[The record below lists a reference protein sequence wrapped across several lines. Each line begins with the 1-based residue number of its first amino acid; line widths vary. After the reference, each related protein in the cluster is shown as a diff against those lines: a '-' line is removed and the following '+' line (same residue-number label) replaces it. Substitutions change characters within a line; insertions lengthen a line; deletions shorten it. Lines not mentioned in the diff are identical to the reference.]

1 MLHKLLQL
9 TGQILGKQKLSILI
23 YHQVLAQ
30 PDPMRP
36 TEPTA
41 DIFDWQMQLLRN
53 YFTPLSLDDA
63 IAHLKHN
70 TLPANAVCVTFDDGY
85 LNNLTVAQPILKKYD
100 IPATVYVA
108 TAFSNGENMW
118 NDRLQYLFADERRS
132 QLQLDDEIIALGDI
146 AQRRDSAQQWLKRLK
161 YLPVAK
167 RRNKIAAYY
176 QQNNAQEQVSLMMSP
191 AQIKQLAASGVT
203 IGAHTVDH
211 PILKTQNADEQR
223 RQITECKQQLEQ
235 WLDTEVKHFA
245 YPNGVEG
252 TDFDDIAVNLVRE
265 CGFHSAVVTNWGIS
279 DNTTPLFKLK
289 RFTPWDK
296 TALRF
301 HLRLLRNL
309 S

>member
-9 TGQILGKQKLSILI
+9 CGKHLGRQKLSILI
-23 YHQVLAQ
+23 YHQVLEK

-63 IAHLKHN
+63 ITHLKQN

-85 LNNLTVAQPILKKYD
+85 LNNLTVAQPILQKYN

-108 TAFSNGENMW
+108 TAFSHGENMW
-118 NDRLQYLFADERRS
+118 NDRLQYLFADECRT
-132 QLQLDDEIIALGDI
+132 QLQLDDVVVALADMT
-146 AQRRDSAQQWLKRLK
+146 QRRHSAQQWIKRLK
-161 YLPVAK
+161 YLPVAE
-167 RRNKIAAYY
+167 RRDKITQYY
-176 QQNNAQEQVSLMMSP
+176 RQNNATEQPALMMTP
-191 AQIKQLAASGVT
+191 GQIKQLAAAGIS

-211 PILKTQNADEQR
+211 PILKTLSPDEQR
-223 RQITECKQQLEQ
+223 QQIADSKKQLQQ
-235 WLDTEVKHFA
+235 WLGTEVKHFA

-252 TDFDDIAVNLVRE
+252 TDFDDIAVDLVRE
-265 CGFHSAVVTNWGIS
+265 CGFHSAVVTNWGVS